1 MLKVALILSISS
13 EKTSNGFYVCLQ
25 SLILIYNQYTE
36 VLAPARTHNHPA
48 THIHTCARKHHESAS
63 TDPGAF

>member
-1 MLKVALILSISS
+1 M
-13 EKTSNGFYVCLQ
+13 
-25 SLILIYNQYTE
+25 YNQYTE
-36 VLAPARTHNHPA
+36 VLPPARTHNQPA